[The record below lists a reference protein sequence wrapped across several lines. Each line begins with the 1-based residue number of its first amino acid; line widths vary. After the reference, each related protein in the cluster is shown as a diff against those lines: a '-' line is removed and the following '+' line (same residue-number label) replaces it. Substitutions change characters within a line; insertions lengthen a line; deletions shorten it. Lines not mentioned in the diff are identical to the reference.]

1 MPTIINRGK
10 ELIRI
15 NPTNSMKLEFSIT
28 NGRTWLLRYPGNSGI
43 GRFQTL
49 WITVKKSSVQ
59 QTKGYTIP
67 QQKEE
72 FGYSVNVNI
81 YLYRFI
87 NICWQ

>member
-43 GRFQTL
+43 GRF
-49 WITVKKSSVQ
+49 
-59 QTKGYTIP
+59 
-67 QQKEE
+67 
-72 FGYSVNVNI
+72 
-81 YLYRFI
+81 
-87 NICWQ
+87 

>member
-43 GRFQTL
+43 GRFSDLMDNGKEILGTTDKGL
-49 WITVKKSSVQ
+49 YYSITEGRVWILRK
-59 QTKGYTIP
+59 
-67 QQKEE
+67 
-72 FGYSVNVNI
+72 
-81 YLYRFI
+81 R
-87 NICWQ
+87 